1 MRSADRGKQQRIRLR
16 GNNAVKAWV
25 DGHGV
30 RVKMSACGA
39 EQKARLRKHR
49 RKETLLCS
57 PFGKTPVPSR
67 TNRMDLR
74 DLSQKIENELIKL
87 FEELRSGIAARED
100 SRAFG
105 AMIEHRIKQNW
116 EAICSR
122 NDFVPV
128 DLPGRRTIF
137 DFGLKAEER
146 IVGIDVKTKDLDTT
160 KYSDGGICAVGNL
173 LKFLANDRGQFIIA
187 EFGHNRSAE
196 GSDTRDLEYIRVAPF
211 TLLPTNAYRI
221 ENLGTG
227 QVRLNYT
234 INQVWDE
241 IEWGRDMNQFYDF
254 FTDLAIKHYQ
264 RVGRDALRRIESIEA
279 FKQSGYAKFQF
290 SR

>member
-1 MRSADRGKQQRIRLR
+1 
-16 GNNAVKAWV
+16 
-25 DGHGV
+25 
-30 RVKMSACGA
+30 
-39 EQKARLRKHR
+39 
-49 RKETLLCS
+49 
-57 PFGKTPVPSR
+57 
-67 TNRMDLR
+67 MDLR
-74 DLSQKIENELIKL
+74 DISQKLEAELSKL

-122 NDFVPV
+122 CGFVPV

-137 DFGLKAEER
+137 DFGFKIEEN
-146 IVGIDVKTKDLDTT
+146 IIGIDVKTKDLDST

-187 EFGHNRSAE
+187 EFGHNQSGANTE
-196 GSDTRDLEYIRVAPF
+196 ARDLEYIRVAPF
-211 TLLPTNAYRI
+211 TALPVNAYRI

-234 INQVWDE
+234 INQVWEE
-241 IEWGRDMNQFYDF
+241 IEWDRDMNRFYDY

-264 RVGRDALRRIESIEA
+264 RVGRDAQSRILAIEA
-279 FKQSGYAKFQF
+279 FKKGGYAKFQF
-290 SR
+290 K